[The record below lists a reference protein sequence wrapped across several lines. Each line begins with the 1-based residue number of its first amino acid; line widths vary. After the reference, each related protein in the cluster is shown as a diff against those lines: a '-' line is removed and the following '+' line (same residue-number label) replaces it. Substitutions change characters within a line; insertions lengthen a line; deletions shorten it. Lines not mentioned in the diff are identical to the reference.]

1 MSQLCFDSCYVLKLL
16 CHEPDS
22 EAVVR
27 LVGEDSVMACAAHGR
42 AEVVVALHRKVRNG
56 ELTEADCRTALDRLE
71 LDTASG
77 NLIWL
82 PLREA
87 SYRILTSAYAR
98 HGKGLPLRSADA
110 LHLACAVEHGF
121 ATVWTSDRQMHAGAK
136 AFGIACQAAPKVGE
150 RR

>member
-16 CHEPDS
+16 CREPDS
-22 EAVVR
+22 EAVVA

-42 AEVVVALHRKVRNG
+42 AEIVVALHRKVRNG
-56 ELTEADCRTALDRLE
+56 ELSDADCRTALDRME

-77 NLIWL
+77 TLVWL

-87 SYRILTSAYAR
+87 AYRILTSVYAR

-110 LHLACAVEHGF
+110 LHLACAAEHGF

-136 AFGIACQAAPKVGE
+136 AFGIACKPARARGE
-150 RR
+150 TR